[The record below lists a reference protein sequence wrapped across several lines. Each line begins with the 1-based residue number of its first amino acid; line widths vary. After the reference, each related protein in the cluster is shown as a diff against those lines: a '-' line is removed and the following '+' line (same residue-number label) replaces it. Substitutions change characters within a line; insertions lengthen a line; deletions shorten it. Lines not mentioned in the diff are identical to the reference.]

1 MEKMRGVVKMSQ
13 IRSYMAGNV
22 FKVLV
27 QPGDILKPG
36 DEVVIL
42 ESMKMEIP
50 ITVESQLILKG
61 VKVNEGDFVN
71 EGDVILE
78 CE

>member
-1 MEKMRGVVKMSQ
+1 MSQ
-13 IRSYMAGNV
+13 LLSSMAGNV

-27 QPGDILKPG
+27 QPGDQIEP
-36 DEVVIL
+36 DEEVVIL

-50 ITVESQLILKG
+50 IAVETRAIVKEI
-61 VKVNEGDFVN
+61 KVNEGEFVN

-78 CE
+78 LE

>member
-1 MEKMRGVVKMSQ
+1 MGQ
-13 IRSYMAGNV
+13 ITSYMAGNI

-27 QPGDILKPG
+27 KPG
-36 DEVVIL
+36 DVVESGAEVVIL

-50 ITVESQLILKG
+50 IAVETKG
-61 VKVNEGDFVN
+61 NVKEVNVNEGDFVN

-78 CE
+78 LESC